1 MHYCL
6 YELAKHPSIQ
16 RKVQAEIDSVLKST
30 KSSELTYEN
39 LHEMK
44 YLEACIDEA
53 LRKYPFAAT
62 LFRKCKED
70 YKISGSELIIPKG
83 TTIFISAMAQHR
95 DPLIYEDPMKFL
107 PERFEKSSTG
117 GGKSKGL
124 FYL

>member
-1 MHYCL
+1 MHYCM
-6 YELAKHPSIQ
+6 YELAKHPEIQ
-16 RKVQAEIDSVLKST
+16 RKVQQEIDGVLKST
-30 KSSELTYEN
+30 SIEDLTYEN
-39 LHEMK
+39 MHEMK
-44 YLEACIDEA
+44 YLECCIDET

-70 YKISGSELIIPKG
+70 YQVKDSNLVIPKG

-95 DPLIYEDPMKFL
+95 DPLIYENPIEFK
-107 PERFEKSSTG
+107 PERFESSSTG